1 MGNSAALLGG
11 IAAAAPGL
19 AQGGQALATNIGNYD
34 QGNTQGIFGNAANQ
48 LNTITPAGQR
58 MGSGGG
64 STDPLTAAMTT
75 AAPPAGGAP
84 PPSMA
89 LNGVP
94 AGGAAP
100 AAASPVPTKPTQPV
114 QGVGGIGQL
123 VGAAAGATGM
133 QRGGVVPEHLDPIHR
148 AANIGALGSGVVPA
162 STTGQVLTF
171 DQGGVVPGGNSMS
184 TSPDFQQAQTPQVPM
199 TGPAAGFVQGFGA
212 GQAIGRNLL
221 NAWNEHNAR
230 QDAAKYADA
239 ADAYNP
245 GGPPTPAPS
254 TNPSPMGQLQDHVEQ
269 FFSHLKSLTLGDNGQ
284 PNHKQGV
291 PDPAL
296 APVPGSGPQPAQA
309 IPAGTP
315 PTAQAAP
322 QGGAPPPPTPG
333 GPPPPPPPGG
343 APGGPP
349 AQMGGNPSA
358 PPPGSPDAQAAAQQA
373 QAGQQKG
380 MTAAAVQQGQQQSQQ
395 DQAQGQPDAKNA
407 PHSLTTDDYD
417 NLQHLKMRAVHSAIL
432 AGKDPNTVYN
442 SMNALET
449 AHFQSQ
455 ITRYMSNA
463 QAALQHGDMD
473 GVKQSLANANYYLP
487 NGQDINMKTATQQDV
502 SQAAQANGGQSPFKV
517 GDLMVEA
524 PTYGMPGGSKQQYV
538 PVTMQTLQLE
548 GQNLLDPTKVAGI
561 ISGTYAAQ
569 SEARLREQQGQADL
583 TNANARWVQANGI
596 ANWRNGEAYVQKAS
610 LATKLQLMRANGE
623 LDQAKALKL
632 LQDNADAAG
641 KGPKVTAGAAQTAS
655 KAAGQAAQS
664 AMLGPQTVIND
675 PVTGQH
681 ISHDTT
687 KVDPNYAGFSAA
699 QQNDV
704 LGLAQGIAA
713 ANVGSVSAQDA
724 AGLAAQIVRFQSQG
738 GNATHSEGG
747 KTYKNYVFDAKT
759 DTGHIWVPSGGGKG
773 SWRVFRGTPNIASAE
788 PGIDVGG
795 GGGQT
800 GAEPESDSGAGT
812 QSNDDIPND

>member
-19 AQGGQALATNIGNYD
+19 AQGGQALATNIGNYA

-48 LNTITPAGQR
+48 LNTITPAGQL

-64 STDPLTAAMTT
+64 STDPLTAMTT
-75 AAPPAGGAP
+75 GGGAP

-94 AGGAAP
+94 AGGPQPSAP
-100 AAASPVPTKPTQPV
+100 SPVPAAPTQAPAS
-114 QGVGGIGQL
+114 GAGGLGQFA
-123 VGAAAGATGM
+123 GAAAGAMGL
-133 QRGGVVPEHLDPIHR
+133 QHGGVVPAKVDPMHR
-148 AANIGALGSGVVPA
+148 AANVGALGSGVVPA

-184 TSPDFQQAQTPQVPM
+184 TSPDFQQASTPQVPM

-254 TNPSPMGQLQDHVEQ
+254 TNPSPMGALQDHVEQ

-296 APVPGSGPQPAQA
+296 APIPGSGPQPAQA

-322 QGGAPPPPTPG
+322 PGGAPPPPTPG
-333 GPPPPPPPGG
+333 GPPPAGNG
-343 APGGPP
+343 APAPP
-349 AQMGGNPSA
+349 ANMGQGNVSA
-358 PPPGSPDAQAAAQQA
+358 PPPGSPDAQAQQA
-373 QAGQQKG
+373 QAQKGQQAG
-380 MTAAAVQQGQQQSQQ
+380 ATAAAVQQGTQQSQQ
-395 DQAQGQPDAKNA
+395 DQAQGQPKAGNA

-417 NLQHLKMRAVHSAIL
+417 NLQHLKMRAVHSAIM

-473 GVKQSLANANYYLP
+473 GVKQSLKNANYYLP

-502 SQAAQANGGQSPFKV
+502 DQAAQANGGQSPFKV

-561 ISGTYAAQ
+561 ISGTYTAQ

-583 TNANARWVQANGI
+583 TNANARWVQAGGI
-596 ANWRNGEAYVQKAS
+596 ANWRNAQAAFTQAS
-610 LATKLQLMRANGE
+610 TATKLKLMQANGE

-632 LQDNADAAG
+632 LQDSADAAG
-641 KGPKVTAGAAQTAS
+641 KGPKVTAGAVQTAA

-687 KVDPNYAGFSAA
+687 KVDPAYAGFSAA

-738 GNATHSEGG
+738 GSATHQEGG

-759 DTGHIWVPSGGGKG
+759 DTGHVWVPSGGGKG
-773 SWRVFRGTPNIASAE
+773 SWRVFRGTPNVASAE

-800 GAEPESDSGAGT
+800 GAEPESDSGGGT
-812 QSNDDIPND
+812 QSNDDIS

>member
-11 IAAAAPGL
+11 IAAAAPGI
-19 AQGGQALATNIGNYD
+19 AQGVNQAIPAIQGYIG
-34 QGNTQGIFGNAANQ
+34 
-48 LNTITPAGQR
+48 AGQTDAAVPQIQQQ
-58 MGSGGG
+58 SG
-64 STDPLTAAMTT
+64 DALDAMV
-75 AAPPAGGAP
+75 AGMP
-84 PPSMA
+84 
-89 LNGVP
+89 N
-94 AGGAAP
+94 AG
-100 AAASPVPTKPTQPV
+100 ASPVPAGAIAPMPGATPA
-114 QGVGGIGQL
+114 GVGFGQT
-123 VGAAAGATGM
+123 AAPNATGAIGGALGSVTGM
-133 QRGGVVPEHLDPIHR
+133 ERGGLVPPTPNIQKRGFGTATQNPLHR

-162 STTGQVLTF
+162 STDGQLLTF

-199 TGPAAGFVQGFGA
+199 TGPAAGFVQGFGS

-239 ADAYNP
+239 ADSYNP
-245 GGPPTPAPS
+245 GGPSTPPPS
-254 TNPSPMGQLQDHVEQ
+254 TNPTPIGQLQDHVEQ
-269 FFSHLKSLTLGDNGQ
+269 FFSHLKSLTLGDNGA
-284 PNHKQGV
+284 PNHAQGV
-291 PDPAL
+291 PNPATQ
-296 APVPGSGPQPAQA
+296 PIPGSGPQPAQA

-315 PTAQAAP
+315 PTAQAAT

-333 GPPPPPPPGG
+333 APPPAGG
-343 APGGPP
+343 PGGPP
-349 AQMGGNPSA
+349 AVMGGNPSSPA
-358 PPPGSPDAQAAAQQA
+358 PGQPNPTPPDPAQVQKGQQA
-373 QAGQQKG
+373 GA
-380 MTAAAVQQGQQQSQQ
+380 TAAAVQQGAQQSQQ
-395 DQAQGQPDAKNA
+395 DQAQGQPNANNA

-473 GVKQSLANANYYLP
+473 EVKKSLANANYYLP
-487 NGQDINMKTATQQDV
+487 NGQDINMKTATQADID
-502 SQAAQANGGQSPFKV
+502 AASKDPQYAGQPPPFKV
-517 GDLMVEA
+517 GDLMVQS
-524 PTYGMPGGSKQQYV
+524 PTYGISGHQGPEWQ

-561 ISGTYAAQ
+561 ISGTYTAQ
-569 SEARLREQQGQADL
+569 SENRLRQQQGAADV

-596 ANWRNGEAYVQKAS
+596 KDWRESQAAFTAAS
-610 LATKLQLMRANGE
+610 TATKLKLMGSEAQL
-623 LDQAKALKL
+623 DKAKALKL
-632 LQDNADAAG
+632 LQDNADATG
-641 KGPKVTAGAAQTAS
+641 KGPKVTAGAVQTAS

-687 KVDPNYAGFSAA
+687 KVDPNYAGFSAS

-724 AGLAAQIVRFQSQG
+724 AGMAAQIVRFQAQG
-738 GNATHSEGG
+738 ESATHKEADG
-747 KTYKNYVFDAKT
+747 KTYKNYVYDGKS
-759 DTGHIWVPSGGGKG
+759 DTGHLWVPSGGGKG
-773 SWRVFRGTPNIASAE
+773 NWRVFRGTPNIASAE
-788 PGIDVGG
+788 PGVDVSGG
-795 GGGQT
+795 GGDSSGSADT
-800 GAEPESDSGAGT
+800 GSPDSGAGGT
-812 QSNDDIPND
+812 SNDDIS